1 MGSATRESLERAEAV
16 LAGFTGVTLQTGEQ
30 LLEAGRLI
38 DGSAQLR
45 SVLADPSIESSDKG
59 RLVGTI
65 FSSVDTPAAAVLRTV
80 AESRWS
86 TSGQMLDSIEELG
99 IRAIAGASGDDGTIE
114 SELFA
119 FAKAVESDP
128 ELELAL
134 GSKLGDP
141 SRRVQLVDR
150 LLTGK
155 AGEGTVILL
164 RYMVQQQRGR
174 RIGELIE
181 HVAEVVAGDA
191 GAMVVKVTSATSPT
205 DTQLERLR
213 TALAARFGRTPR
225 FNLSVDPE
233 LVGGLRVQV
242 GDEVIDGSIA
252 NRLAD
257 LRLRLA
263 G

>member
-16 LAGFTGVTLQTGEQ
+16 LLGASGVTLQTGEQ

-38 DGSAQLR
+38 DGSPQLR
-45 SVLADPSIESSDKG
+45 SVLADPSVPFSEKG
-59 RLVGTI
+59 RLIGTI
-65 FSSVDTPAAAVLRTV
+65 FASVDSAAAAVLKAV

-86 TSGQMLDSIEELG
+86 TSAQMLDSIEELG
-99 IRAIAGASGDDGTIE
+99 IRAVARAGGDDGTIE

-119 FAKAVESDP
+119 FARAVESDA

-141 SRRVQLVDR
+141 ARRVQLVDR
-150 LLTGK
+150 LLGGR
-155 AGEGTVILL
+155 ASEGTVALL
-164 RYMVQQQRGR
+164 RHVVRHPRGR
-174 RIGELIE
+174 RIGELIA
-181 HVAEVVAGDA
+181 HVAGVVAADA
-191 GAMVVKVTSATSPT
+191 GAMVVDVTMASAPT
-205 DTQLERLR
+205 DAQLDRLR

-225 FNLSVDPE
+225 LNLSVDQE

>member
-1 MGSATRESLERAEAV
+1 MGSATRESLQRAKAA
-16 LAGFTGVTLQTGEQ
+16 LAAAPAVTLQTGEQ
-30 LLEAGRLI
+30 LLVAGRAI
-38 DGSAQLR
+38 AGSSQLR
-45 SVLADPSIESSDKG
+45 SVLADPAIDAEQKG
-59 RLVGTI
+59 RLVANI
-65 FSSVDTPAAAVLRTV
+65 FGSLEDAAKGILREV

-86 TSGQMLDSIEELG
+86 NSAQLLDGIEELG
-99 IRAIAGASGDDGTIE
+99 IRAIAKATGDTGAIE

-119 FAKAVESDP
+119 FAKAVGSDA

-141 SRRVQLVDR
+141 GKRVAVVDR
-150 LLTGK
+150 LLVGK
-155 AGEGTVILL
+155 ASEATVVLV
-164 RYMVQQQRGR
+164 RYVVQNQRGR
-174 RIGELIE
+174 RIGELLA
-181 HVAEVVAGDA
+181 HVADVVADDA
-191 GAMVVKVTSATSPT
+191 GALVATITAAVEPSSS
-205 DTQLERLR
+205 QLERLR
-213 TALAARFGRTPR
+213 SSLAARYGRTFR
-225 FNLSVDPE
+225 FNVSVDPE